1 MARPTLGKKKAAG
14 DSPRFAIK
22 HTLAERAAIEAVL
35 EPGEDLSKFTREAW
49 RLLIDK
55 RRRKAIRDQ

>member
-1 MARPTLGKKKAAG
+1 MARPSLGKKQAAG

-22 HTLAERAAIEAVL
+22 HTIAERESIEAVL
-35 EPGEDLSKFTREAW
+35 EPGETMAEFTREAW

-55 RRRKAIRDQ
+55 RRRKAKRDQ

>member
-1 MARPTLGKKKAAG
+1 MARPSLGKKKASG

-22 HTLAERAAIEAVL
+22 HTLAERESIEAVL
-35 EPGEDLSKFTREAW
+35 EPGEDISKFTREAW

-55 RRRKAIRDQ
+55 RRRKAKRE